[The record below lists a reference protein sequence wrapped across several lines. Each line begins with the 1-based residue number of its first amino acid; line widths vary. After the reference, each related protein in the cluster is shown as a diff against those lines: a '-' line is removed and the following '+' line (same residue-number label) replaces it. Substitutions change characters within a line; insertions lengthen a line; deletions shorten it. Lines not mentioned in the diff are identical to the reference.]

1 MKSDFISDLLTRIRN
16 ASNASLSTFIVPR
29 TKVSISILHL
39 LFVEGFISGYYI
51 KNHTSIEVRLS
62 YDTDRPI
69 LSQLK
74 RISKPSNR
82 IYWSV
87 RILKR
92 IMKAEPHSFY
102 ILSTNCGIVS
112 STFANLYSIGGEVI
126 CKIV

>member
-1 MKSDFISDLLTRIRN
+1 MTNDLISDLLTRIRN

-51 KNHTSIEVRLS
+51 KNSKSIEVRIA
-62 YDTDRPI
+62 YTYNKAI
-69 LSQLK
+69 ISQLK

-82 IYWSV
+82 VYWSV
-87 RILKR
+87 RSLKR
-92 IMKAEPHSFY
+92 IMKAEPLSFY
-102 ILSTNCGIVS
+102 ILSTNQGIVS
-112 STFANLYSIGGEVI
+112 STFASLYNVGGEVI